1 MKLNLDAIRGKIAEL
16 NGENR
21 TSNSSNVQLWKPEV
35 GEYVIRG
42 MHWPTHLKLTRDGE
56 PFVERHFYYG
66 IGRRGILAPAQ
77 FGKED
82 PIADLRI
89 QLFKSGNPDDK
100 IIAKKLFARM
110 RCYMPVVVKDG
121 PKSDPD
127 TVLVWSFGTQV
138 YEKLLS
144 YFLKDDIGDY
154 LDPKEGFNL
163 EVKISKKG
171 GKQYFDTDVELA
183 RRPSALAESDAKI
196 KELFDKV
203 PDISSMW
210 SERTTAQIQ
219 QDLDAWLN
227 GGEVSDNSEGT
238 EKSNGKSENALDKLV
253 DDVKE
258 EVKEE
263 KIAKS
268 SKKKTEKTEKSE
280 QKVEAKKAEKDLL
293 DDDDDGGDD
302 SSGQDDLDSAFEEL
316 MED

>member
-21 TSNSSNVQLWKPEV
+21 TSNSSNVQLWKPDV
-35 GEYVIRG
+35 GEYVVRG

-82 PIADLRI
+82 PIANLRI

-121 PKSDPD
+121 PNSDPEN
-127 TVLVWSFGTQV
+127 VLVWSFGTQV

-163 EVKISKKG
+163 EIKISKKG
-171 GKQYFDTDVELA
+171 GKQFFDTDVELA

-196 KELFDKV
+196 QELFEKV

-263 KIAKS
+263 KAAKS
-268 SKKKTEKTEKSE
+268 SKKVEKKSE
-280 QKVEAKKAEKDLL
+280 KKETKKADKDPVSEL
-293 DDDDDGGDD
+293 DDDSEDN